1 MTAEAVKIDSSKITV
16 GDIKAENLL
25 KNLAKELEIKEK
37 EKSLKIPILPK
48 EIADLLEEA
57 KKDGMSLVDT
67 IVCCHLDLAGFF
79 TKEGEEVFARAWL
92 DGYTTEEDFNDK

>member
-1 MTAEAVKIDSSKITV
+1 MTAEAVKIDASKIKV
-16 GDIKAENLL
+16 GDIKAENIL
-25 KNLAKELEIKEK
+25 KNLVKQLEIKEK

-48 EIADLLEEA
+48 EIAELLEEA

-79 TKEGEEVFARAWL
+79 TKEGQEAFARAWL
-92 DGYTTEEDFNDK
+92 DGYTTEEDFND

>member
-1 MTAEAVKIDSSKITV
+1 MTVTTGKMDTNKITA
-16 GDIKAENLL
+16 GDIKAENIL
-25 KNLAKELEIKEK
+25 KNLAKQLEIKEK

-48 EIADLLEEA
+48 EIAELLEES

-79 TKEGEEVFARAWL
+79 TKEGEEAFARAWL
-92 DGYTTEEDFNDK
+92 DGYTTEEDFNDQ

>member
-1 MTAEAVKIDSSKITV
+1 MTATTGKIDTSKITA
-16 GDIKAENLL
+16 GDIKAENIL
-25 KNLAKELEIKEK
+25 KNLVKQLEVKEK
-37 EKSLKIPILPK
+37 EKGLKIPILPK

>member
-1 MTAEAVKIDSSKITV
+1 MTATVEKMDTSKITV
-16 GDIKAENLL
+16 GDIKAENIL
-25 KNLAKELEIKEK
+25 KNLAKQLEIKEK

-48 EIADLLEEA
+48 EIAELLEES

-79 TKEGEEVFARAWL
+79 SKEGEEVFARAWL
-92 DGYTTEEDFNDK
+92 DGYMVQEDFDD